1 MITPPRSFHA
11 SRRRLGVAVVAT
23 LLAASVTVVAPASV
37 AAAQPTPPSE
47 PTAPAAASPVGADP
61 ASEFADGRY
70 IVTLR
75 DEAVATYAGGVD
87 AYAATRAQEAT
98 T

>member
-11 SRRRLGVAVVAT
+11 SRRRLGVAVVAS
-23 LLAASVTVVAPASV
+23 LLAASVAVVAPASV

-47 PTAPAAASPVGADP
+47 PPAPAAASRVGADP

-75 DEAVATYAGGVD
+75 DEAVATYSGGVD
-87 AYAATRAQEAT
+87 AYAATRAKEGS
-98 T
+98 